1 MAPSCQKPTVCHMT
15 KLALVL
21 ATHAAA
27 SLRAETDIFGGG
39 GCLDISPLVLKAPP
53 SPYISVRLGS
63 TYALFASPTV
73 SYQIQATYQIQM
85 PTLHTC

>member
-27 SLRAETDIFGGG
+27 SLRAETDILGGG
-39 GCLDISPLVLKAPP
+39 EETVLLFLLVLKAPP
-53 SPYISVRLGS
+53 LN
-63 TYALFASPTV
+63 T
-73 SYQIQATYQIQM
+73 
-85 PTLHTC
+85 